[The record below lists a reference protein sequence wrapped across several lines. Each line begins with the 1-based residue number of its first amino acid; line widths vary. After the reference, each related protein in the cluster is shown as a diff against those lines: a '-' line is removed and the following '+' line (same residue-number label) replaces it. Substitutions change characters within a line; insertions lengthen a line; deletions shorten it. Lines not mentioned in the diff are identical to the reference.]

1 MCTIKSYHLKAVLLK
16 LEQVIFDEAERIV
29 AQRTISRN
37 KYINEALEFYNKI
50 QKRELIEKKLNVES
64 DLSKKFW

>member
-1 MCTIKSYHLKAVLLK
+1 MKAVSLK
-16 LEQVIFDEAERIV
+16 LEQVIFDETERIV

-50 QKRELIEKKLNVES
+50 QKRVLIEKKLKVES

>member
-1 MCTIKSYHLKAVLLK
+1 MKAVSLK
-16 LEQVIFDEAERIV
+16 LEQVIFDDTERIV

-50 QKRELIEKKLNVES
+50 QKRDLIEKKLKAES
-64 DLSKKFW
+64 TLSKKIW

>member
-1 MCTIKSYHLKAVLLK
+1 MKAISLK
-16 LEQVIFDEAERIV
+16 LEQSIFEDTERILS
-29 AQRTISRN
+29 QKPISRN

-50 QKRELIEKKLNVES
+50 QKRELIEKKLKVES

>member
-1 MCTIKSYHLKAVLLK
+1 MKAVSLK
-16 LEQVIFDEAERIV
+16 LEQVIFDETERIV

-50 QKRELIEKKLNVES
+50 QKRELIEKKLKVES

>member
-1 MCTIKSYHLKAVLLK
+1 
-16 LEQVIFDEAERIV
+16 VIFDETERIV

>member
-1 MCTIKSYHLKAVLLK
+1 MKAISLK
-16 LEQVIFDEAERIV
+16 LEQSIFEDTERILSQK
-29 AQRTISRN
+29 AISRN

-50 QKRELIEKKLNVES
+50 QKRELIEKKLKVES

>member
-1 MCTIKSYHLKAVLLK
+1 MKAVSLK
-16 LEQVIFDEAERIV
+16 LEQVIFDETERIV

-37 KYINEALEFYNKI
+37 KYINEALEYYNKI
-50 QKRELIEKKLNVES
+50 QKRELIEKKLKAES